1 LVKEEKR
8 RVIAPPGL
16 QHVAQKVVV
25 QKYVVQK
32 YVVHRDDR
40 RDRDGVRPWGKC
52 LKPVIKMEMVCC
64 VEMRF
69 RSRWPADWIE
79 LTKMVTQRFLER
91 NCRE

>member
-1 LVKEEKR
+1 M
-8 RVIAPPGL
+8 IAPPGL
-16 QHVAQKVVV
+16 QHVAQKV
-25 QKYVVQK
+25 
-32 YVVHRDDR
+32 VVHRDDR